1 MTEEEMSEQELVI
14 NIQFLQDQ
22 AKMLASNIEMLSI
35 YLQELATSRVTLEG
49 IQTLKKGDE
58 ILVPIGASSFIRA
71 RIDDTERVIV
81 GIGVNVSMN
90 KTTEQALEELEERIT
105 FTQSKIRENDEKYR
119 AVAARLEELS
129 AKAQKILEK
138 KGENV

>member
-35 YLQELATSRVTLEG
+35 YLQELATSKVTLEG

-71 RIDDTERVIV
+71 CIDDTERVIV

>member
-1 MTEEEMSEQELVI
+1 MTEEEMSEQELVV

-35 YLQELATSRVTLEG
+35 YLQELATSKVTLEG

-71 RIDDTERVIV
+71 RIDDTEKVIV
-81 GIGVNVSMN
+81 GIGANVSMN
-90 KTTEQALEELEERIT
+90 KTMEQALEGLEKRIT
-105 FTQSKIRENDEKYR
+105 FTQSRIKENDEKYR
-119 AVAARLEELS
+119 VVATKLEELS
-129 AKAQKILEK
+129 AKAQEILEK

>member
-1 MTEEEMSEQELVI
+1 MTEEEMSEQELVV

-35 YLQELATSRVTLEG
+35 YLQELATSKVTLEG

-71 RIDDTERVIV
+71 RIDDTEKVIV

-90 KTTEQALEELEERIT
+90 KTMEQALEGLEKRIT
-105 FTQSKIRENDEKYR
+105 FTQSRIKENDEKYR
-119 AVAARLEELS
+119 AVATKLEELS
-129 AKAQKILEK
+129 AKAQEILEK